1 MSSIRTILLALIALS
16 MFAVSCSDDDPNG
29 PQPGQ
34 TSIRLLHN
42 VYDGDALD
50 LRVNGTVVAS
60 NVTYKTSSG
69 YKAVA
74 PSTPGQ
80 ADVSVHYA
88 GDPNPRNSSKQTLGE
103 GLAYTVYAFPPAAAF
118 AAGFQNDPRETSAD
132 KSRIKLV
139 NATFGPDS
147 IKLELWITGAKTK
160 LIGPLTRTQVAQYID
175 VLAGSYSFTLRQ
187 PNDTSW
193 SMEFNPVTLNSQ
205 GAYTIVMHGTLR
217 EDDAYPFAVRMYTD
231 NGTGD
236 QAIDWTRATSTGK
249 VIFANAIVGSGPTDV
264 AVDGSVSQITGL
276 NFGAASNYRTF
287 NSGDHTYSAGSG
299 GTALLSNVPFN
310 ITARTNH
317 TMFMIGTRNPIA
329 TESLFLEDITTPNLS
344 QAMVRFVHLSPDA
357 PAVKIGVKELAGYI
371 IPMASNLSYKQVSQ
385 SASTSSP
392 FLMLPPGTYTLQYI
406 NAQSD
411 SVLKE
416 VPNMIFAAGLIYTNW
431 LGGSATANSL
441 NAYNILHN

>member
-1 MSSIRTILLALIALS
+1 MSFYRLILLGLLTISL
-16 MFAVSCSDDDPNG
+16 FVSGCSEDEPNG
-29 PQPGQ
+29 PEPGQ
-34 TSIRLLHN
+34 TTIRLLHN
-42 VYDGDALD
+42 VYDGGALD

-60 NVTYKTSSG
+60 NVTFHNSSG

-118 AAGFQNDPRETSAD
+118 AAGFQNDPRETAAG

-147 IKLELWITGAKTK
+147 IKLELYITGAKNR
-160 LIGPLTRTQVAQYID
+160 LIGPQSRTAVSQYTD
-175 VLAGSYSFTLRQ
+175 QLAGSYSFTIRQ
-187 PNDTSW
+187 SGDTTW
-193 SMEFNPVTLNSQ
+193 SMEFDPVTLNSQ

-217 EDDAYPFAVRMYTD
+217 EDDAYPFGVRMFTD

-236 QAIDWTRATSTGK
+236 QYVDWKKASSTGK
-249 VIFANAIVGSGPTDV
+249 VIFANAILGSGPTDV
-264 AVDGSVSQITGL
+264 AVDGSVAQITGI
-276 NFGAASNYRTF
+276 NYGSASSYRVF
-287 NSGDHTYSAGSG
+287 NTGDHTFSAGSG
-299 GTALLSNVPFN
+299 GTALLTNVPFN
-310 ITARTNH
+310 IQARSSN
-317 TMFMIGTRNPIA
+317 TMFMIGTRNPLA
-329 TESLFLEDITTPNLS
+329 AEALYLEDVTTPNMS

-357 PAVKIGVKELAGYI
+357 PTIKIRVKEANYTLPLSI
-371 IPMASNLSYKQVSQ
+371 SYKQVSQ
-385 SASTSSP
+385 STTTGSS
-392 FLMLPPGTYTLQYI
+392 FLMVPPGAYTLQYI
-406 NAQSD
+406 DAEKD

-416 VPNMIFAAGLIYTNW
+416 VPNMSFQQGLIYTNW
-431 LGGSATANSL
+431 LGGSAAGNSL